1 MEAIDA
7 IYEKGVFRIV
17 KPTKIE
23 SDVLTVRILNREEI
37 LTEKDMEDILE
48 ATSERDKGKYYK
60 FDEVFG

>member
-48 ATSERDKGKYYK
+48 ATSERDKGRYHK

>member
-23 SDVLTVRILNREEI
+23 SDVLTVRILNREKI

-48 ATSERDKGKYYK
+48 ATSEREKGNYHK